1 MEATEM
7 TDPTETLAA
16 LLRRYCDDH
25 DEPRDVP
32 RTSLAEAVRRG
43 TIRCTSQ
50 TDPSTPPVVHC
61 RRTPVESMRD
71 TFRKGRSGQ
80 RDIQVRFPWA
90 CCPSHG
96 GRLARHES
104 SPVQKSAFGP
114 ALGVI
119 PGLGRGSGATST
131 KPEPQRQFL
140 GHEHERPAACIQAGI
155 DQPTDRV
162 QLSAEI
168 ANGWSLMVFST
179 PW

>member
-1 MEATEM
+1 MAFDSQWPQPPGPVSRM
-7 TDPTETLAA
+7 ISLDASL
-16 LLRRYCDDH
+16 Y
-25 DEPRDVP
+25 PRGIFGGWK
-32 RTSLAEAVRRG
+32 R
-43 TIRCTSQ
+43 
-50 TDPSTPPVVHC
+50 
-61 RRTPVESMRD
+61 
-71 TFRKGRSGQ
+71 
-80 RDIQVRFPWA
+80 A

-131 KPEPQRQFL
+131 TPEPQRQLL
-140 GHEHERPAACIQAGI
+140 GHEHERPAACIQAAI